1 VEILLRG
8 YKVDIIPEYE
18 LYKKPMRIDV
28 VVIKLLEDVVIKNTV
43 MRFFRR
49 HNIVEFKGPTDT
61 LDIESFDK
69 VMSYFYAYLSQRP
82 VKFDEVAITFIST
95 RRPQKLLKVLQSERK
110 YKIIASAQPGI
121 YYITTDAP
129 SLPYVPAMQLVVSN
143 ELSAKDA
150 EWIKAIRDDWTVEFG
165 AEVLEKT
172 EKMNDSQLRDVAFS
186 LLWANYHNWKEE
198 IMKLVPS
205 EYFEKWIESTGITE
219 RVRQK
224 GRQEG
229 RQEGHQEGRQE
240 GRQEG
245 WQEGIEEERRKNAKA
260 MKDEGIDIN
269 TIAKITGMKPASI
282 RRL

>member
-1 VEILLRG
+1 
-8 YKVDIIPEYE
+8 
-18 LYKKPMRIDV
+18 
-28 VVIKLLEDVVIKNTV
+28 
-43 MRFFRR
+43 
-49 HNIVEFKGPTDT
+49 
-61 LDIESFDK
+61 
-69 VMSYFYAYLSQRP
+69 MSYFYAYLSQRP
-82 VKFDEVAITFIST
+82 VKFDEVAVTFIST
-95 RRPQKLLKVLQSERK
+95 RRPQKLLKILQSERK
-110 YKIIASAQPGI
+110 YKIIASNQPGI

-198 IMKLVPS
+198 TMRLQGKNFKKWLVTS
-205 EYFEKWIESTGITE
+205 GLTE
-219 RVRQK
+219 EIQQEAWQG

-229 RQEGHQEGRQE
+229 RQEGQ
-240 GRQEG
+240 QEG
-245 WQEGIEEERRKNAKA
+245 WQKGIEEERKKNAKA